1 MCRHEGASD
10 RHRSAVPVRPTSYI
24 LYAREAHVACNIDHA
39 FAPHMGIV
47 RVQYETCRSRRSV
60 GRSVTAVGRSLR
72 PSVPFPRRR
81 SGDGSARRATARW
94 CATATAQETMM
105 RMRRGGAHGTTTT
118 TRCEASSAIA
128 RAVCGFVLYARDVIP
143 DRLDVLVRDVG
154 GGGGGDDEDDDEDS
168 GDGHTCGRKRRFV
181 TSEMRRRARCA
192 AESLETTREALSAS
206 AFEALRP
213 SAVVI
218 ALASTANRP
227 REMYE
232 IDFTRVFDEDW
243 EESVEGEGEG
253 AGRRAVRAFVP
264 LVADC
269 APPRSHGLRAFVF
282 MKSRVVGG
290 DVSVP
295 GYTLKRGFK
304 PVMKQC
310 AERRALCIALEGEDG
325 DDDKNDN
332 NCKVNDDDMVWYQAN
347 ANIRAVPSST
357 GGENS

>member
-1 MCRHEGASD
+1 M
-10 RHRSAVPVRPTSYI
+10 I
-24 LYAREAHVACNIDHA
+24 
-39 FAPHMGIV
+39 
-47 RVQYETCRSRRSV
+47 
-60 GRSVTAVGRSLR
+60 
-72 PSVPFPRRR
+72 
-81 SGDGSARRATARW
+81 
-94 CATATAQETMM
+94 
-105 RMRRGGAHGTTTT
+105 RMRRGGAHGTTTTT

-143 DRLDVLVRDVG
+143 ERLDVLVRDVG
-154 GGGGGDDEDDDEDS
+154 GGGGDEDDDDDDS
-168 GDGHTCGRKRRFV
+168 SDGHARGRKRRFV

-243 EESVEGEGEG
+243 EEGVEGEGEG

-282 MKSRVVGG
+282 MKSRVLGG

-310 AERRALCIALEGEDG
+310 AERRALCVALEGDDG
-325 DDDKNDN
+325 DDDKNDD
-332 NCKVNDDDMVWYQAN
+332 NCKVNDDMVWYQAN
-347 ANIRAVPSST
+347 SNIRAVPSST

>member
-1 MCRHEGASD
+1 MAVATRTDAFLPTRPRVDARVGEDAIAHSHLARASC
-10 RHRSAVPVRPTSYI
+10 SARPTRD
-24 LYAREAHVACNIDHA
+24 AR
-39 FAPHMGIV
+39 G
-47 RVQYETCRSRRSV
+47 SRRESTRSV
-60 GRSVTAVGRSLR
+60 GH
-72 PSVPFPRRR
+72 RRR
-81 SGDGSARRATARW
+81 RFPPAFAASLGATAARD
-94 CATATAQETMM
+94 AAVREDDGEDGMM
-105 RMRRGGAHGTTTT
+105 RMRRGGAHGTTT

-143 DRLDVLVRDVG
+143 DRLDVLVGDVG
-154 GGGGGDDEDDDEDS
+154 GGGGDDDGDEDEDS
-168 GDGHTCGRKRRFV
+168 GDGHARGRKRRFV

-243 EESVEGEGEG
+243 EEGVEGEGEG

-295 GYTLKRGFK
+295 GYTLKRRFK

-310 AERRALCIALEGEDG
+310 AERRTLCVALEGDVGDG
-325 DDDKNDN
+325 DKNDD
-332 NCKVNDDDMVWYQAN
+332 NCKVNDDDVVWYQAN

>member
-1 MCRHEGASD
+1 M
-10 RHRSAVPVRPTSYI
+10 
-24 LYAREAHVACNIDHA
+24 
-39 FAPHMGIV
+39 
-47 RVQYETCRSRRSV
+47 
-60 GRSVTAVGRSLR
+60 
-72 PSVPFPRRR
+72 
-81 SGDGSARRATARW
+81 
-94 CATATAQETMM
+94 ATAQETMM

-243 EESVEGEGEG
+243 EEGVEGEGEG

>member
-1 MCRHEGASD
+1 MVGAATFD
-10 RHRSAVPVRPTSYI
+10 ARARLHV
-24 LYAREAHVACNIDHA
+24 LDAREAHVVCENDHP
-39 FAPHMGIV
+39 FVPHIV
-47 RVQYETCRSRRSV
+47 VFCLHYETST
-60 GRSVTAVGRSLR
+60 GRSVTRSVGHRTTVG
-72 PSVPFPRRR
+72 SVPPRRAR
-81 SGDGSARRATARW
+81 GS
-94 CATATAQETMM
+94 TATPPPPHTVVRETMM
-105 RMRRGGAHGTTTT
+105 RMRRGGTHGTTTTT

-143 DRLDVLVRDVG
+143 ERLDVLVRDVG
-154 GGGGGDDEDDDEDS
+154 GGGGNEDDDDDDS
-168 GDGHTCGRKRRFV
+168 SDGHARGRKRRFV

-243 EESVEGEGEG
+243 EEGVEGEGEG

-282 MKSRVVGG
+282 MKSRVLGG

-310 AERRALCIALEGEDG
+310 AERRALCVALEGDDG
-325 DDDKNDN
+325 DDDKNDD
-332 NCKVNDDDMVWYQAN
+332 NCKVNDDMVWYQAN